1 MGYPT
6 YTEEMVTEFID
17 MANEMGIGPA
27 MRNLG
32 YPKSYHTAKKF
43 YVQRNIDMPTANTLA
58 VMSKQLDIFYNDKEK
73 VLAAQAVLDRS
84 IEKLYEDDLLAE
96 DINRLSNAIH
106 KAIQTINLIE
116 GKSTNINENRSK
128 DGSDLAIVDML
139 NEAKMRNE
147 SIKHSLKVI
156 NWYIDMSTIAI
167 ECYQI
172 VIILWGRP
180 PELTNM
186 IYLLFLLL

>member
-27 MRNLG
+27 MRTLG

-58 VMSKQLDIFYNDKEK
+58 VISKQLDIFYTDREK
-73 VLAAQAVLDRS
+73 IVAAQAVIDRTV
-84 IEKLYEDDLLAE
+84 EKLYEDDLLAE
-96 DINRLSNAIH
+96 DINKLSNALH

-128 DGSDLAIVDML
+128 DGSDLAIIDML
-139 NEAKMRNE
+139 NEAKIRNE
-147 SIKHSLKVI
+147 SIKSSLKVV
-156 NWYIDMSTIAI
+156 N
-167 ECYQI
+167 
-172 VIILWGRP
+172 
-180 PELTNM
+180 
-186 IYLLFLLL
+186 